1 MRRNTRSM
9 RRAKNLAFLIVLV
22 FLLPLTVQ
30 AQTASESGNTGLW
43 RVLTAATL
51 GPRKTSFSV
60 WYDRTNRNPGDLTIS
75 TSGVSA
81 AYGIGDRFELGV
93 ALEAN
98 KRVLVRRQDEL
109 SFGQQALGF
118 FGNQTPGSPPLPNE

>member
-1 MRRNTRSM
+1 MRKNTRRM
-9 RRAKNLAFLIVLV
+9 RGTKDFVLLMLLV
-22 FLLPLTVQ
+22 FLLPVTVR

-51 GPRKTSFSV
+51 PPRKTSVSV

-75 TSGVSA
+75 TTGFSA
-81 AYGIGDRFELGV
+81 AYGIRDCFEFGV

-98 KRVLVRRQDEL
+98 KRVL
-109 SFGQQALGF
+109 
-118 FGNQTPGSPPLPNE
+118 